1 MTTDERALLDMVQK
15 GILRIDEDGLIW
27 RCQKKHKEW
36 DGYRECTPTLL
47 GHENHGYIRVA
58 LRDEQGVTRKVQAHR
73 LVYMWFYEDIPEGI
87 QVNHKD
93 GNGHNNSLDNLELM
107 TPSQQ
112 MIHAVNVLGRKVG
125 NRTSGE
131 SRRGV
136 HKLSPEERER
146 IRESSKSNREL
157 ANAYGVTPQRISQIK
172 KGI

>member
-47 GHENHGYIRVA
+47 GHEAHGYIRIVI
-58 LRDEQGVTRKVQAHR
+58 RDEDGQNVRAYAHR

-125 NRTSGE
+125 NRT
-131 SRRGV
+131 
-136 HKLSPEERER
+136 HKPRHFKINPEEREK
-146 IRESSKSNREL
+146 IRRSGLSQTTL
-157 ANAYGVTPQRISQIK
+157 ARMYGVTQARISQIK
-172 KGI
+172 NEGM